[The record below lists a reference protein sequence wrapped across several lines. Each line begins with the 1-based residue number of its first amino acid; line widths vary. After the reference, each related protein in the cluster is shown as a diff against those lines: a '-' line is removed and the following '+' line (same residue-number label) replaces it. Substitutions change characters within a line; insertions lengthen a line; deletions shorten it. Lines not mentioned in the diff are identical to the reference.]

1 MVADKAGVKDLT
13 NKLVPLILALS
24 GAKKLFLSPM
34 SRYWLNPCCGDPT
47 HLVNYRVD
55 GFLPR
60 LGAATAVLKDF
71 IRDSLYT
78 RHTSNFRVLCPNKIL
93 GIGQLRSELPIE
105 EARDLAAV

>member
-1 MVADKAGVKDLT
+1 VVADKAGVKDLT

-60 LGAATAVLKDF
+60 RCSHCRAERLHQGLPVHAAYL
-71 IRDSLYT
+71 
-78 RHTSNFRVLCPNKIL
+78 
-93 GIGQLRSELPIE
+93 ELPGP
-105 EARDLAAV
+105 VPK